1 MGVTPYSGP
10 ENARA
15 RRYCNDRSDLGCWDD
30 CVWGVSGMKLDAQ
43 VFAEAGESQNA
54 PPYQSFPYLT
64 KYVIY
69 VGLGDNV

>member
-1 MGVTPYSGP
+1 MGVTPCSGP

-15 RRYCNDRSDLGCWDD
+15 RRYCNDRSDLRGRGDRV
-30 CVWGVSGMKLDAQ
+30 CVVSGMKLVAQ
-43 VFAEAGESQNA
+43 FFAEAGESQNA